1 MVADRDYIVRKLVR
15 VSDGR
20 VKPGHDG
27 GKESVFSASGIM

>member
-1 MVADRDYIVRKLVR
+1 LVR

-27 GKESVFSASGIM
+27 GKESVFSASGIIGLLIG